1 MSTAFFDVDGTLVC
15 GSTGML
21 ALDVF
26 RRAGYVTY
34 WHTVQAVSYHV
45 LHKAGLMQ
53 ADDVY
58 RKAIAPFVGRP
69 LDEVEAWIANSYR
82 TRIRPAIFERMV
94 SLAEA
99 HHRRGDRVVLLS
111 GSSQMLLEH
120 FRDALPVDDVIGFSQ
135 RVDHGHFVDAYD
147 EPVPY
152 GPGKL
157 RLAERYVSEHGHDL
171 ADCTAY
177 ADSITDLPL
186 LERVGVPRPVNPDL
200 RLARVA
206 EKAGWP
212 VLKLYRVLGPA

>member
-1 MSTAFFDVDGTLVC
+1 MSTAFFDVDGTLVR

-26 RRAGYVTY
+26 RRAGYITY

-45 LHKAGLMQ
+45 LHKTGLMQ

-58 RKAIAPFVGRP
+58 RKAIAPFVGHP
-69 LDEVEAWIANSYR
+69 LDEVEAWVTNSYR
-82 TRIRPAIFERMV
+82 TRVRPAIFERMV
-94 SLAEA
+94 SLAES

-111 GSSQMLLEH
+111 GSAQMMLEH
-120 FRDALPVDDVIGFSQ
+120 FRDALPVDDVIGFRQ
-135 RVDHGHFVDAYD
+135 RAKDGRLIDEYD

-157 RLAERYVSEHGHDL
+157 RLALQYVAEHGERL

-206 EKAGWP
+206 ERAGWP
-212 VLKLYRVLGPA
+212 VLKLYRVIGPA